1 MAKTSKTTSKC
12 QISGD
17 KKLKTIISLGYLPPV
32 NKLQKIGSKLEE
44 DHFYPTELIYS
55 NISKLAQLNT
65 IVDKKILFPK
75 EYPYTSSTT
84 KVLREN
90 FKELSIECSK
100 IIRLSKKDLVIQG
113 MCNTK
118 NK

>member
-55 NISKLAQLNT
+55 NISHLAQLKT

-75 EYPYTSSTT
+75 ASNEKSINIIGVLLILGST
-84 KVLREN
+84 VLYGYLTTFFRN
-90 FKELSIECSK
+90 FT
-100 IIRLSKKDLVIQG
+100 LVYI
-113 MCNTK
+113 
-118 NK
+118 